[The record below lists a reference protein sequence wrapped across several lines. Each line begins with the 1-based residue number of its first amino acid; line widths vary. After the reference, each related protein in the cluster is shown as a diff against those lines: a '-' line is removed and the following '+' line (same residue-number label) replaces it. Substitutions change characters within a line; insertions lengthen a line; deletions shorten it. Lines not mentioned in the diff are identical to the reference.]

1 MCMGKWEAGC
11 GKRASGLGFRC
22 MFSLGSR
29 RCKTPVSRTQPFTSS
44 GRTVTWPSP
53 IRAPTPEVY
62 VNTSIDAAGDGS
74 LAPKSPIRVGVIGF
88 GFVEKT
94 FHVPL
99 LKATDGYK
107 ITTVS
112 SSHPVDVKAVVPD
125 VEVVS
130 DPKTLATHPEID
142 LVVIASPNETHAPLA
157 ELAMRAGRNVVV
169 DKPFTI
175 TVEEARHLAAVA
187 REKNVLLS
195 VFQNRRWD
203 SDFLTIRD
211 AIRRD
216 LVGRIVLFESR
227 IDRYRPDVRDRWRE
241 IPGPGAGLLY
251 DLGPHLIDQTLLLFG
266 IPDSVQATL
275 AKQRRGARTDDYFQL
290 VLRYGEMVANLGA
303 GSLVSGG
310 SPRFAVHGD
319 KASLVK
325 QKPDIQEDQLRAGV
339 LPGSPDWGLD
349 PNDAVLYEGATGD
362 AHALKAAR
370 GDQRGYYVALREALL
385 GRAPNP
391 VSPEQGATV
400 MAIIE
405 AGLRS
410 ESDGRRVVPDLTK
423 EERAAWVN

>member
-1 MCMGKWEAGC
+1 M
-11 GKRASGLGFRC
+11 
-22 MFSLGSR
+22 
-29 RCKTPVSRTQPFTSS
+29 
-44 GRTVTWPSP
+44 
-53 IRAPTPEVY
+53 AP
-62 VNTSIDAAGDGS
+62 NQ
-74 LAPKSPIRVGVIGF
+74 PIRVGLIGF
-88 GFVEKT
+88 GFVSKT

-107 ITTVS
+107 ITAVS
-112 SSHPVDVKAVVPD
+112 SSHPADVSAMIAGVDVVA
-125 VEVVS
+125 
-130 DPKTLATHPEID
+130 DPKALATHPDID

-157 ELAMRAGRNVVV
+157 EAAMRAGRNVVV

-175 TVEEARHLAAVA
+175 TVAEARHLAAVA
-187 REKNVLLS
+187 KEKKVLLS

-203 SDFLTIRD
+203 SDFLTVQD

-227 IDRYRPDVRDRWRE
+227 IDRYRPEVRERWRE

-275 AKQRRGARTDDYFQL
+275 ATQRRGGKTDDFFQL
-290 VLRYGEMVANLGA
+290 VLRYGQMVATLGA
-303 GSLVSGG
+303 SSLVSGG
-310 SPRFAVHGD
+310 SARFAVHGD
-319 KASLVK
+319 RASVIK
-325 QKPDIQEDQLRAGV
+325 QKPDIQEDQLRAGM
-339 LPGSPDWGLD
+339 LPAAPDWGLD
-349 PNDAVLYEGATGD
+349 PDDAILYEGATGD
-362 AHALKAAR
+362 TRVLKASR

-391 VSPEQGATV
+391 VPPEQAATV

-410 ESDGRRVVPDLTK
+410 EKEGRRVVPDITE
-423 EERAAWVN
+423 EERAAWMR

>member
-1 MCMGKWEAGC
+1 
-11 GKRASGLGFRC
+11 L
-22 MFSLGSR
+22 
-29 RCKTPVSRTQPFTSS
+29 TPNP
-44 GRTVTWPSP
+44 
-53 IRAPTPEVY
+53 
-62 VNTSIDAAGDGS
+62 
-74 LAPKSPIRVGVIGF
+74 PIRVGVIGF
-88 GFVEKT
+88 GFVSKT

-107 ITTVS
+107 ITAVS
-112 SSHPVDVKAVVPD
+112 SSHPADVLAVLPGID
-125 VEVVS
+125 VVS
-130 DPKTLATHPEID
+130 DPKALATHSDID

-157 ELAMRAGRNVVV
+157 ELAMRAGHNVVV

-175 TVEEARHLAAVA
+175 TVEQARHLASVA
-187 REKNVLLS
+187 REKDALLS

-203 SDFLTIRD
+203 SDFLTVRD

-216 LVGRIVLFESR
+216 LTGRIVLFESR

-241 IPGPGAGLLY
+241 VPGPGAGLLY

-290 VLRYGEMVANLGA
+290 VLRYSEMVATLEA

-310 SPRFAVHGD
+310 SARFAVHGE
-319 KASLVK
+319 KASVVK
-325 QKPDIQEDQLRAGV
+325 QKPDIEEDQLRAGV
-339 LPGSPDWGLD
+339 LPGSPEWGVD
-349 PNDAVLYEGATGD
+349 PDDAILYDGATGD
-362 AHALKAAR
+362 TRTLKAAR

-391 VSPEQGATV
+391 VPPEQGATV

-405 AGLRS
+405 AGLC
-410 ESDGRRVVPDLTK
+410 SDNEGRRVVPELTK
-423 EERAAWVN
+423 EERAAWVH